1 MIALA
6 HGGVDRVV
14 GMGDWAD
21 GAVSG
26 EFACASL
33 KCRASRNARPF
44 APARWVMVVDLW
56 ATTPVS
62 NADCGGED
70 QEHK

>member
-1 MIALA
+1 MKD
-6 HGGVDRVV
+6 VDRVAST
-14 GMGDWAD
+14 GDRAD
-21 GAVSG
+21 GAVSD
-26 EFACASL
+26 EFTSASL

-62 NADCGGED
+62 NADCGGEY